1 MPESKSPW
9 FTPPR
14 LDTGSM
20 PLTEPHPAPIFDT
33 GPHPQPL
40 SLWGGPEES
49 AATEAELDDAAR
61 DIADDDSSDLDE
73 RSEPV
78 PVPAQPT
85 VVPGQLIA
93 VKRWKFILLT
103 LGVWAVAAAA
113 GAGFYYWWFQSLDKA
128 WPEFAVLMAVI
139 VCTVA
144 ALLMAMVQDRPLVA
158 VTSIAVLTTPFAVG
172 LGAAALYGMYV
183 FRWITP

>member
-61 DIADDDSSDLDE
+61 DIADDDSSDLDD

-103 LGVWAVAAAA
+103 L
-113 GAGFYYWWFQSLDKA
+113 
-128 WPEFAVLMAVI
+128 
-139 VCTVA
+139 
-144 ALLMAMVQDRPLVA
+144 
-158 VTSIAVLTTPFAVG
+158 
-172 LGAAALYGMYV
+172 
-183 FRWITP
+183 